1 MAEETRWLDRAEQD
15 VWRTFITMTSALTD
29 SLDRQLQRD
38 AKLPYTYYEILVVLS
53 EAPGRALRMSELAG
67 LRGSSR
73 SRLSHAVSRLEEA
86 GWVRRRECPSDKR
99 GQLAVL
105 TDEGFAALA
114 AAARGHVTAVR
125 ESLFDQL
132 TDDQVRALGEI
143 SAAVLGGLDPD
154 TRPPGNRP
162 PGNGGDPSPDRPATP
177 PGDDGK
183 PLGGCGDGHVVD
195 SATSAD
201 RRRPGADADA

>member
-1 MAEETRWLDRAEQD
+1 MAEETRWLDDAERD

-38 AKLPYTYYEILVVLS
+38 AKMPYTYYEILVVLS
-53 EAPGRALRMSELAG
+53 EAPRRELRMSELAG

-86 GWVRRRECPSDKR
+86 GWVERRECPTDKR

-105 TDEGFAALA
+105 TDAGFAALA
-114 AAARGHVTAVR
+114 AAAPGHVTAVR
-125 ESLFDQL
+125 ESLFDRL
-132 TDDQVRALGEI
+132 TAEQVRVLGEI

-154 TRPPGNRP
+154 MLLPGNHP
-162 PGNGGDPSPDRPATP
+162 PDPAR
-177 PGDDGK
+177 
-183 PLGGCGDGHVVD
+183 GCGGGHVAEPPHTPEVG
-195 SATSAD
+195 
-201 RRRPGADADA
+201 RPEVGADT